1 MSSEQQQ
8 LEAGIQALEAQRA
21 LLGDALVDAM
31 QAAARAK
38 LAALA
43 VVPAPLPEAAQAL
56 RQVSILFLD
65 IVGST
70 TLSQRLDPE
79 EISAVMDDALQRG
92 TVIVAARQGKV
103 LQYAGDSILA
113 AFGADEAKEDDAE
126 RAVRCGLTLLEFGKA
141 LGAEVQAAHGHA
153 GFDVRVGIHTGA
165 VLLGGGVDADGKIR
179 GIAVNIRSEERRG
192 GIQA

>member
-21 LLGDALVDAM
+21 LLGAALVDAM
-31 QAAARAK
+31 QPAARAR

-43 VVPAPLPEAAQAL
+43 VVPAPRPEAAQAL
-56 RQVSILFLD
+56 RQVSMLFLD

-92 TVIVAARQGKV
+92 TAIVAGRPGKG
-103 LQYAGDSILA
+103 LQYAGANILA
-113 AFGADEAKEDDAE
+113 AFGADEAKEADAE
-126 RAVRCGLTLLEFGKA
+126 RAGRGGLTLLDRGKA

-153 GFDVRVGIHTGA
+153 GFDVRVGI
-165 VLLGGGVDADGKIR
+165 
-179 GIAVNIRSEERRG
+179 
-192 GIQA
+192 